1 MERRRYRI
9 RTGKRTC
16 TLSTEINLIWPVKAG
31 HTMIRILNM
40 TQNSAM
46 PLSLAIAKSVE
57 SYYRPGMML
66 WHYEHGLVLYASL
79 KSAAF
84 HEDESVYPWVYSMY
98 DRLIAEDGTI
108 ATYREGE
115 FNLDQI
121 NAGRALFPL
130 YDKSGEERFIKACD
144 KLRGQLVRQP
154 RTKSGVYWHKE
165 IYPWQI
171 WLDGLYMQGPF
182 NAEYAMRHNDG
193 DELDD
198 VINQLVITYNTLKD
212 SRTGLLYHAYD
223 ESRGQRWS
231 DINTGLSPHFW
242 SRSIGWFCMALLDVL
257 DYTPAGNRRRGELED
272 IIRKLAPS
280 VAAFQSESGMWYQ
293 VPDCQDSVGNY
304 LETSGSAMFA
314 YFYYKGV
321 RTGILGEKYIEN
333 ARRAVDGIKRIYLTR
348 DENGIYHLDGICS
361 VAGLGGNPYRDGSL
375 KYYFLEPQKR
385 DDFKGVGPFILALLE
400 SEMAESRT

>member
-1 MERRRYRI
+1 MRQTSR
-9 RTGKRTC
+9 
-16 TLSTEINLIWPVKAG
+16 
-31 HTMIRILNM
+31 
-40 TQNSAM
+40 M

-79 KSAAF
+79 RSAEW
-84 HEDESVYPWVYSMY
+84 HKDDSIYPWVYSMY
-98 DRLIAEDGTI
+98 DRLIGPDGTI

-115 FNLDQI
+115 YNLDQI

-130 YDKSGEERFIKACD
+130 YDRSGEERFALASD
-144 KLRGQLVRQP
+144 RLRNQLIHQP
-154 RTKSGVYWHKE
+154 RTRSGVYWHKE

-182 NAEYAMRHNDG
+182 NAEYAKRHDDA

-198 VINQLVITYNTLKD
+198 VLNQLILTYETLRDEK
-212 SRTGLLYHAYD
+212 TGLLYHAYD

-231 DINTGLSPHFW
+231 DIETGLSPHFW
-242 SRSIGWFCMALLDVL
+242 SRSIGWYGMALLDVL
-257 DYTPAGNRRRGELED
+257 DYTPSDHPKRARINEIVRS
-272 IIRKLAPS
+272 LAEALVP
-280 VAAFQSESGMWYQ
+280 FQSESGLWYQ

-304 LETSGSAMFA
+304 LETSGTSMFA
-314 YFYYKGV
+314 YLYYKGV
-321 RTGILGEKYIEN
+321 RKGILDASYLEYGRKAIE
-333 ARRAVDGIKRIYLTR
+333 GIKRVYLTC

-400 SEMAESRT
+400 SEMA

>member
-1 MERRRYRI
+1 M
-9 RTGKRTC
+9 KSVNQ
-16 TLSTEINLIWPVKAG
+16 L
-31 HTMIRILNM
+31 
-40 TQNSAM
+40 

-79 KSAAF
+79 KSAEY
-84 HEDESVYPWVYSMY
+84 HKNDSVYPWVYSMY
-98 DRLIAEDGTI
+98 DSLIGQDGAI

-121 NAGRALFPL
+121 NAGRALFKL
-130 YDKSGEERFIKACD
+130 YDESGEERFMKAAD
-144 KLRGQLVRQP
+144 RLRSQLVHQP
-154 RTKSGVYWHKE
+154 RTKCGVYWHKE

-182 NAEYAMRHNDG
+182 NAEYAKRHADVQ
-193 DELDD
+193 ELDD

-212 SRTGLLYHAYD
+212 SKTGLLYHAYD

-231 DINTGLSPHFW
+231 DIETGLSPHFW
-242 SRSIGWFCMALLDVL
+242 SRSIGWYAMALLDVL
-257 DYTPAGNRRRGELED
+257 DYTPADHPRRGELEE
-272 IIRKLAPS
+272 IIRKLAPAI
-280 VAAFQSESGMWYQ
+280 AAFQQESGMWYQ
-293 VPDCQDSVGNY
+293 VPDCADSVGNY
-304 LETSGSAMFA
+304 LETSGTSMFA
-314 YFYYKGV
+314 YFYFKGV
-321 RTGILGEKYIEN
+321 RKGILDKKYIEN
-333 ARRAVDGIKRIYLTR
+333 AKKAVDGIKRIYLTC
-348 DENGIYHLDGICS
+348 DENGVYHLDGICS

-400 SEMAESRT
+400 SEMA

>member
-1 MERRRYRI
+1 
-9 RTGKRTC
+9 
-16 TLSTEINLIWPVKAG
+16 
-31 HTMIRILNM
+31 M

-84 HEDESVYPWVYSMY
+84 HKDESVYPWVYSMY

-130 YDKSGEERFIKACD
+130 YDKSGEERFLKAAD

-198 VINQLVITYNTLKD
+198 VINQLIITYNTLRD
-212 SRTGLLYHAYD
+212 GRTGLLYHAYD
-223 ESRGQRWS
+223 ESRGMKWS
-231 DINTGLSPHFW
+231 DDDTGLSPHFW
-242 SRSIGWFCMALLDVL
+242 TRAIGWYLMACIDVL
-257 DYTPAGNRRRGELED
+257 DFLPADHAKRDAIIG
-272 IIRKLAPS
+272 IIRELS
-280 VAAFQSESGMWYQ
+280 AAVLRVQDESGMWWQ
-293 VPDCQDSVGNY
+293 VTDEGTRSGNY
-304 LETSGSAMFA
+304 LETSGSSMFA
-314 YFYYKGV
+314 YSFLKGT
-321 RTGILGEKYIEN
+321 RLGYLEGDGYVAPALKALDAIAEKYLTE
-333 ARRAVDGIKRIYLTR
+333 DGDGEL
-348 DENGIYHLDGICS
+348 HLGGICS
-361 VAGLGGNPYRDGSL
+361 VAGLGGNPYRDGSFR
-375 KYYFLEPQKR
+375 YYISERIKL
-385 DDFKGVGPFILALLE
+385 DDFKGVGPFILACTERELRE
-400 SEMAESRT
+400 KA